1 MTQRPVLVGSVG
13 RSNPKHPEGH
23 SESSRKTMFFNR
35 LRVEHE
41 DGFCVLHFGLVSKT
55 GLLLDYY
62 SCVLPRQTLEQ
73 NQNPLL
79 EYLGRIGSPKEKSPL
94 AWQVVPSGQTPD
106 VADIIN
112 MAFRGDMAET
122 CFCVFSL
129 TAATRQ
135 RRAPSGD
142 TLEAQ
147 ALALLRSS
155 VEMQKQLIAA
165 LYEE

>member
-1 MTQRPVLVGSVG
+1 
-13 RSNPKHPEGH
+13 
-23 SESSRKTMFFNR
+23 MFFNR

-41 DGFCVLHFGLVSKT
+41 DGFCVLHFGLVSKA
-55 GLLLDYY
+55 GLLLDHYT
-62 SCVLPRQTLEQ
+62 CVLPRQTLEH
-73 NQNPLL
+73 NQTPLL
-79 EYLGRIGSPKEKSPL
+79 DYLGRIGSPKEKTV
-94 AWQVVPSGQTPD
+94 AWQGVLTGQTPD

-112 MAFRGDMAET
+112 MAFRNDMAET

-135 RRAPSGD
+135 RRAPAGD